1 MSGAGSPQAGSEEP
15 PTAPPEVLDAA
26 VRAIEAGQIIG
37 LPTDTVYGIGADPW
51 RADAVERIFEAKG
64 RPEAVALP
72 VLVGDPADAATLAVL
87 DDRARR
93 LIDRYWPGPLT
104 IVLRRWEATADTSGT
119 TPTADAADTSGT
131 GAAPPRRLHLGGDD
145 KTVGIR
151 CPDHPTAR
159 ALLVRTGPLA
169 VTSANRHGGEPAHSV
184 AELRA
189 SLGEAVGVV
198 VDGGPLEGA
207 PSTVVSLVEGDWR
220 CLREG
225 AITTDELAALLD

>member
-104 IVLRRWEATADTSGT
+104 IVLRRREDGAGTA
-119 TPTADAADTSGT
+119 P
-131 GAAPPRRLHLGGDD
+131 APPRRLHLGGDD